1 MAKTLKAAAAVSLL
15 LTLICA
21 LLHIKTA
28 NGILMTS
35 AITLGTVA
43 YHFCMRLLVSGII
56 NSLLHNRVD
65 YNKKWFQ
72 VGETE
77 QVIYKKLNVKDW
89 KDKMPT
95 YDKSL
100 FDNKK
105 HSWDEIAQAMCRS
118 EIVHETIVVL
128 SFLPIVSAVWF
139 GSLPV
144 FIVTSALSAC
154 FDLVF
159 VIMQRYNRPRVIK
172 LIKRHGNT
180 TFK

>member
-1 MAKTLKAAAAVSLL
+1 MAKTMKITAAISLL

-28 NGILMTS
+28 NDLPMTL
-35 AITLGTVA
+35 AVTFGTVA

-77 QVIYKKLNVKDW
+77 QVIYKKLNVKGW

-100 FDNKK
+100 FDNKE
-105 HSWDEIAQAMCRS
+105 HSWDEIAQAMCQS
-118 EIVHETIVVL
+118 EIVHETIVVFG
-128 SFLPIVSAVWF
+128 FLPIVSAIWF
-139 GSLPV
+139 GALPV
-144 FIVTSALSAC
+144 FIVTSVLSAC

-172 LIKRHGNT
+172 LIKRHGRMV
-180 TFK
+180 FK